1 MGAEETPMSEEEVAM
16 AVREARC
23 RNKQLAAHARSS
35 DSIKQC
41 VRHGIEF
48 IYNASFADNEAL
60 DMLEAKKDKHFV
72 APGLAWLL
80 HNARHA
86 RAHGNKP
93 ATPKHMANRPTL
105 ETAGETQK
113 NKPAHS

>member
-1 MGAEETPMSEEEVAM
+1 M

-48 IYNASFADNEAL
+48 IYHASFADNEAL

-80 HNARHA
+80 NTARHA
-86 RAHGNKP
+86 GDYGIKPGTPITIAYEREQIGRASCRERGC
-93 ATPKHMANRPTL
+93 
-105 ETAGETQK
+105 QYV
-113 NKPAHS
+113 